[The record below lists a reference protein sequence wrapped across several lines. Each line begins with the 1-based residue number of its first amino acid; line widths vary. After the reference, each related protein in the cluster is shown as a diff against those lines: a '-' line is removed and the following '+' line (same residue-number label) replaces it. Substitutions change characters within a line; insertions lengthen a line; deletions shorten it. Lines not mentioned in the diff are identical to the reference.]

1 MFFTLTQDQIQ
12 FQYGSK
18 RWQYSF
24 NEIAELGLLKKKKTY
39 LLENSAFILV
49 TVLAYYCMVFSN
61 MMELYYIAPTLLI
74 YTVLIILRFYN
85 DIEFEYYVIVR
96 DIYKKETK
104 VKIKG
109 LDRPAIGKQIDQY
122 LNLNFARLLQNTK
135 TNQQTEKC
143 YYPESPNMI

>member
-1 MFFTLTQDQIQ
+1 MFFTLTHDQVQ

-49 TVLAYYCMVFSN
+49 TALAYYCMVFSN
-61 MMELYYIAPTLLI
+61 LMELYYIGPTLLV
-74 YTVLIILRFYN
+74 YTILIILRFHN
-85 DIEFEYYVIVR
+85 GIEFEYYVIVK

-104 VKIKG
+104 VKIRG
-109 LDRPAIGKQIDQY
+109 TDRPAIGKQIDHF
-122 LNLNFARLLQNTK
+122 LNVNFDRLLQKTK
-135 TNQQTEKC
+135 KN
-143 YYPESPNMI
+143 P